1 MEDEEKMQEALFM
14 QLVVGLQSSGWM
26 MLGKTPNPI
35 TGKIEKDLDAA
46 KATIETL
53 RMLKTKTKGNLSKT
67 ENDYLSNSIQQ
78 LQLNYVEESKIERT
92 KSKENLEE
100 NTKKNNDVDSQADM
114 GADVEADE
122 EPKNE

>member
-53 RMLKTKTKGNLSKT
+53 RMLKTKTRGNLSKT

-92 KSKENLEE
+92 KSKEDVKENKEE
-100 NTKKNNDVDSQADM
+100 NNDVD
-114 GADVEADE
+114 VESDE
-122 EPKNE
+122 GPNNE